1 MPAAWRLGS
10 SGTSVDA
17 RRTIQMPA
25 HTLQR
30 LVATLAAGAALTAA
44 SPAGA
49 VMRGG
54 DDPPGQSHCT
64 YDGSNKPH
72 GTIITITETRPDGST
87 YTYKMRCN
95 NGKWEPARTLPSG
108 AATAEPDPGILDSSG
123 S

>member
-1 MPAAWRLGS
+1 
-10 SGTSVDA
+10 
-17 RRTIQMPA
+17 MPA